1 MKSFLIVLSLIF
13 SIHFI
18 GNAQIIKLK
27 SVEGFVQTEDYV
39 KLHYQILGQGQDTIV
54 VIHGGGV
61 FGSAY
66 LVPDLTPLA
75 AHHVL
80 VFFDQAGAGYS
91 TVVKDTTR
99 YSINNTIKD

>member
-91 TVVKDTTR
+91 TV
-99 YSINNTIKD
+99 

>member
-27 SVEGFVQTEDYV
+27 SVEGYVQTEDYV

-66 LVPDLTPLA
+66 LVPDLTPSCPG
-75 AHHVL
+75 
-80 VFFDQAGAGYS
+80 VFRSSWRWLFHCG
-91 TVVKDTTR
+91 KR
-99 YSINNTIKD
+99 YYKVFHK